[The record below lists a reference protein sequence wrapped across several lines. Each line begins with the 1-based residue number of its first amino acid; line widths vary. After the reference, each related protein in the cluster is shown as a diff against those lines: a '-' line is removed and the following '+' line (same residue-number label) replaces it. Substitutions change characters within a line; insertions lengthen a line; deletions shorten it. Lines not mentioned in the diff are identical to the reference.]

1 MTEPRARRSHW
12 WPRTRDGRTA
22 LFLFVAL
29 SVLAQWP
36 FVHVLA
42 NRIEPRIIGLPFLYA
57 YLLLIYIAMLGVLLW
72 MLRRRI

>member
-1 MTEPRARRSHW
+1 
-12 WPRTRDGRTA
+12 
-22 LFLFVAL
+22 L

-72 MLRRRI
+72 MLRRRL